1 MTARSHPQGGARF
14 AIRYA
19 FRASAVG
26 QLLVAAT
33 ETGVCAIL
41 IGDDRDALVADLRR
55 RFPQA
60 DIGAADASLSTVLDA
75 VITAIEMPGETGA
88 LPLDIRGTAF
98 QQRVWQALRAIP
110 CGQTI
115 SYGEL
120 ASRLGNP
127 RAVRAIAR
135 ACGANPIAVVVPCHR
150 VVGSDGALT
159 GYRWGIENKR
169 RLLARES
176 YATA

>member
-1 MTARSHPQGGARF
+1 MSARSHRQGGARF
-14 AIRYA
+14 AIGYA

-41 IGDDRDALVADLRR
+41 IGDDRDALVADLRE

-60 DIGAADASLSTVLDA
+60 DIGAAAASLSTVLDA
-75 VITAIEMPGETGA
+75 AIAEVEMLGEARA

-127 RAVRAIAR
+127 RAVRAVAR

-159 GYRWGIENKR
+159 GYRWGIDNKR
-169 RLLARES
+169 RLLAREAC
-176 YATA
+176 ATA